1 MMIRSY
7 SYEQYLRRVEEFH
20 GYMAPGVIIGG
31 FMVDEAYQHLPP
43 EGLYDAISETPKCLP
58 DAIQLLTPCTVG
70 NSWLTIINLGRFA
83 LALYDKQSGH
93 GVRVCIDTAK
103 LDSWP
108 EIKSW
113 FLKLTPKKEQDDERL
128 LREIADARADITSTM
143 NVTVT
148 PHILNRQRRGKI
160 AICPSCNEAY
170 PQADGSLCSACGRD
184 AIYEFR
190 RT

>member
-1 MMIRSY
+1 MIRSY
-7 SYEQYLRRVEEFH
+7 SYEEYLQRVKEFH
-20 GYMAPGVIIGG
+20 GYLAPGVIIGG
-31 FMVDEAYQHLPP
+31 FMVDEAYRHLPP

-58 DAIQLLTPCTVG
+58 DAIQLLTPCTIG

-128 LREIADARADITSTM
+128 LREIADAGADITRTM
-143 NVTVT
+143 NVTVM

-160 AICPSCNEAY
+160 TICPSCNEAY
-170 PQADGSLCSACGRD
+170 PQADGSLCLACGRD
-184 AIYEFR
+184 AVYEFR